1 MKNKFLW
8 ILFTAI
14 YHILSWGSV
23 LVYAGIKYGA
33 FIMTHSILTMFGFGA
48 AVAVVLMLQSLKEIA
63 EHGYGLA
70 RRIARSVRKI
80 VPMLALLAFVLL
92 VNINIASFYSIILFT
107 LIANIIAQPF
117 GVLGYRFGPQYI
129 EDTGANRILK
139 KL

>member
-8 ILFTAI
+8 ILFTAM

-33 FIMTHSILTMFGFGA
+33 VIMTHSVLAVFGFA
-48 AVAVVLMLQSLKEIA
+48 AILAIVLILHSLKETA

-70 RRIARSVRKI
+70 RRVARSVRKI
-80 VPMLALLAFVLL
+80 VPMLALTAFVLL
-92 VNINIASFYSIILFT
+92 VNINIANFFNIILFT

-117 GVLGYRFGPQYI
+117 GILGYRFGPQYI

>member
-1 MKNKFLW
+1 MKNKTLW
-8 ILFTAI
+8 LTFTGL
-14 YHILSWGSV
+14 YHALSWASI
-23 LVYAGIKYGA
+23 LVYACIKYGA
-33 FIMTHSILTMFGFGA
+33 VIVKHSVLMVFGFA
-48 AVAVVLMLQSLKEIA
+48 LVVAVVLILQSLKETA

-80 VPMLALLAFVLL
+80 VPMLVLFGFVLL
-92 VNINIASFYSIILFT
+92 VNRNIADFYDVILFA

-117 GVLGYRFGPQYI
+117 GIFGYWFGPQYV

>member
-8 ILFTAI
+8 ILFTAM

-33 FIMTHSILTMFGFGA
+33 VIMKHSILTMFGFGA
-48 AVAVVLMLQSLKEIA
+48 TVAVVLMLQSLKETA

-92 VNINIASFYSIILFT
+92 VNINIASFFSIILFT

-117 GVLGYRFGPQYI
+117 GVLGYWFGPQYI

>member
-8 ILFTAI
+8 ILFTAM

-33 FIMTHSILTMFGFGA
+33 IITTHSLLTIFGFA
-48 AVAVVLMLQSLKEIA
+48 AVVAIVLILQSLKETA

-80 VPMLALLAFVLL
+80 VPMLALTAFVLL
-92 VNINIASFYSIILFT
+92 VNINIANFFNIILFT
-107 LIANIIAQPF
+107 LVANIIAQPF
-117 GVLGYRFGPQYI
+117 GVLGYVFGPQYI
-129 EDTGANRILK
+129 EDTSGNRILK